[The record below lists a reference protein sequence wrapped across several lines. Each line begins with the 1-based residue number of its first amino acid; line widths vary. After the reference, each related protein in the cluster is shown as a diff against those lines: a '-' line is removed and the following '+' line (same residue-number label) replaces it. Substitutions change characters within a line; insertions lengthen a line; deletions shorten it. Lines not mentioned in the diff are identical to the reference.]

1 MTCKDQGI
9 SFTKTIPVSTV
20 ATKPLQFVINLIE
33 GKTSQVTISGTYGVQ
48 KMNVSVTV
56 LVWESTFTKSMHL
69 YIPQ

>member
-56 LVWESTFTKSMHL
+56 LV
-69 YIPQ
+69 